1 MDVEEGAGVDEET
14 DVAGM
19 AGAGRLAEGA
29 ASLLFCLGGVSG
41 SCGCTGAAKI
51 KIQSIL
57 KLGFNCLIN
66 AQKKREMF
74 PEKL

>member
-1 MDVEEGAGVDEET
+1 MDVEEGAGEDEET

-51 KIQSIL
+51 QSLL

-66 AQKKREMF
+66 AQKKHELF